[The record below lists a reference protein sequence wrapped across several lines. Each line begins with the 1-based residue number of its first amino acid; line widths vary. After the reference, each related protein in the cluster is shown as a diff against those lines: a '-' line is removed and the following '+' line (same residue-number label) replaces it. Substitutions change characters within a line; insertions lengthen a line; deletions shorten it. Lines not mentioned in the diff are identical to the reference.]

1 MKQMFEKELQKFDQE
16 QVLPAWDDL
25 ITKQQLALEKMGV
38 PTMFVTDSASDKEV
52 SMAILSLS
60 SS

>member
-1 MKQMFEKELQKFDQE
+1 M
-16 QVLPAWDDL
+16 LPAWDDL

-60 SS
+60 YS